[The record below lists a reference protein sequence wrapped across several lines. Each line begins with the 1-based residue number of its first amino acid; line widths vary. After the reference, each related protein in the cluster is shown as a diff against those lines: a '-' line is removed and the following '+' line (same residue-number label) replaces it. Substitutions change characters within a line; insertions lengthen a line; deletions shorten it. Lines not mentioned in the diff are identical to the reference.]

1 MGYAPSMESQVF
13 RKWTAAET
21 EAEIAQAVK

>member
-13 RKWTAAET
+13 GKWTAAET
-21 EAEIAQAVK
+21 GAEMAQAMK

>member
-1 MGYAPSMESQVF
+1 MAYAPSMKSQVF

-21 EAEIAQAVK
+21 EAEMAQAMK